1 MKTIT
6 RLLFSLKVVFQRECV
21 NVVLSLP
28 GQLGRWG
35 EKRETCLSG
44 VSSRHPSCPSWCGRP
59 STVRSL
65 LTSQPRTL
73 TGALRWIRITSEREK
88 YLGFLPSQDNF
99 LVFLFSQLTSEI
111 LIQNSRYSGSPS
123 RAPQSQSP
131 QRRRRP
137 RCLWR
142 VCPTAD
148 ASETPVHFSLSGRER
163 RCE

>member
-1 MKTIT
+1 MDRYQPNCIYFCCIYHNETCNLNSYKIRCCIWWSVSVSKMKTIT

-44 VSSRHPSCPSWCGRP
+44 VSSRHPSCPSWRGRP

-73 TGALRWIRITSEREK
+73 TGALRWIRITSDREK

-111 LIQNSRYSGSPS
+111 LI
-123 RAPQSQSP
+123 
-131 QRRRRP
+131 
-137 RCLWR
+137 
-142 VCPTAD
+142 
-148 ASETPVHFSLSGRER
+148 
-163 RCE
+163 